1 MAKKQGS
8 VNPNGKSEY
17 IKSIKDAEQALGN
30 KLRQKVR
37 KPRVNDEM
45 IDMMEKQRNWRNILS
60 EQGIW
65 INKGGRVAI
74 PLGWG
79 ETDPLKFPSLCVTM
93 SHLVD
98 LRQRL

>member
-1 MAKKQGS
+1 VAKKQES

-17 IKSIKDAEQALGN
+17 FQSVSIKDAELALAN

-60 EQGIW
+60 EQGI
-65 INKGGRVAI
+65 
-74 PLGWG
+74 
-79 ETDPLKFPSLCVTM
+79 
-93 SHLVD
+93 
-98 LRQRL
+98 

>member
-1 MAKKQGS
+1 MAKKHGS

-17 IKSIKDAEQALGN
+17 FKSISIKDAEQTLGN

-60 EQGIW
+60 EQGI
-65 INKGGRVAI
+65 
-74 PLGWG
+74 
-79 ETDPLKFPSLCVTM
+79 
-93 SHLVD
+93 
-98 LRQRL
+98 